1 MPQSRQRPRKR
12 RKTEFFSVRTEKNQK
27 NRKRSPLERLICENS
42 KEFSLCE
49 RQCPRGKIKAKE
61 VKKIKKEQNKAIY
74 TVIFMIFFTLLA
86 KILGL
91 FRSTVTAGIFAAGM
105 EGIAFSA
112 ASKIPFAIFDMLFST
127 AILGSF
133 LPIYRGHLLS
143 DEKRAKAFS
152 SVFLTFTGVITG
164 ITALFGV
171 IFARPIVS
179 LAAPNLDAETLA
191 LAASLLKIMFPA
203 VIFAGMTYTLIGV
216 VQSHEKFLLPAMV
229 SAVSNTVI
237 LAYLAVCSSFES
249 KMTAVYGLAIAYLVS
264 WFVQFSTLAIP
275 LIKTRKMP
283 CFSAK
288 FKDNDL
294 VLAEKRALPVM
305 FGAWLIPMTTL
316 TANAFSSYIDAES
329 IGENIAQGA
338 AIVIFENAFSVF
350 SIAGG
355 LMTYGICN
363 YLFPKL
369 SAKFQG
375 GDKEG
380 FGASARMGLSISLAV
395 TIPIAAAVFILS
407 DEIIRFLYLRGN
419 FTEAL
424 ADAAAKSLKM
434 LSLALPAYSVL
445 EFLSRTAYSCGKVV
459 YPMVSAFVG
468 IASGGASALVFLV
481 TDALSV
487 SSVALS
493 AGIGL
498 TVAAI
503 TELLLS
509 RRLLGLPF
517 ESNIPKKILFFSLGI
532 LFSALTMVF
541 SHEILKKIVQKPS
554 TFENLVIIAIV
565 FILGS
570 MVYLIWIFLIRRL
583 LSDGRS
589 NRKEDTSD
597 G

>member
-1 MPQSRQRPRKR
+1 M
-12 RKTEFFSVRTEKNQK
+12 
-27 NRKRSPLERLICENS
+27 
-42 KEFSLCE
+42 
-49 RQCPRGKIKAKE
+49 
-61 VKKIKKEQNKAIY
+61 KKIKKEQNKAIF
-74 TVIFMIFFTLLA
+74 TVIFMIFSTLLS

-91 FRSTVTAGIFAAGM
+91 LRSTATAGIFAAGM

-143 DEKRAKAFS
+143 DEKRAKTFS
-152 SVFLTFTGVITG
+152 SVFLTFTGMITG
-164 ITALFGV
+164 ITALFGI
-171 IFARPIVS
+171 IFADFIVS
-179 LAAPNLDAETLA
+179 LAAPNLDAETLS
-191 LAASLLKIMFPA
+191 LAASLLRIMFPA
-203 VIFAGMTYTLIGV
+203 VIFAGMAYTLIGIL
-216 VQSHEKFLLPAMV
+216 QSHEKFLLPAMV
-229 SAVSNTVI
+229 SAVSNAVI

-264 WFVQFSTLAIP
+264 WFVQFLTLAIP
-275 LIKTRKMP
+275 LIKNRKMP
-283 CFSAK
+283 YFSAK

-294 VLAEKRALPVM
+294 ILAEKRAIPVM

-316 TANAFSSYIDAES
+316 TANAFSSYIDAET
-329 IGENIAQGA
+329 IGDNIAQGA

-380 FGASARMGLSISLAV
+380 FGTSARMGLSVSLAV
-395 TIPIAAAVFILS
+395 TIPIAIAVFILS

-424 ADAAAKSLKM
+424 ANAAAVSLKM

-445 EFLSRTAYSCGKVV
+445 EFLSRTAYSCGKVI
-459 YPMVSAFVG
+459 YPLVSALVG
-468 IASGGASALVFLV
+468 IAFGVGSASLCLLTAR
-481 TDALSV
+481 LSV

-493 AGIGL
+493 AGLGL

-503 TELLLS
+503 TELWLS
-509 RRLLGLPF
+509 RRLLRLQSGAHLL
-517 ESNIPKKILFFSLGI
+517 KKTLLVSLGI
-532 LFSALTMVF
+532 LFSAIMMLI
-541 SHEILKKIVQKPS
+541 SHEILKKFIQKPT

-570 MVYLIWIFLIRRL
+570 VVYLIWIFLIRRL
-583 LSDGRS
+583 LFEGRS
-589 NRKEDTSD
+589 IGKEDTSD